1 MNNRIHKHAPNC
13 TYLWCI
19 VALVPLDIQS
29 HFRDLLNLTVADS
42 TISIGSLHIPKELID
57 FLFLLQNSLQRAFKV
72 AFPLTVTGLT
82 KQDNWSV
89 STKVRPYTPTD
100 VQSSTRELHRLLTKP
115 VSVGGSVALRLQSAP
130 AQPSSQTHAAES
142 RRHRIF

>member
-19 VALVPLDIQS
+19 VALVPFDIQS

-57 FLFLLQNSLQRAFKV
+57 FLFF
-72 AFPLTVTGLT
+72 VT
-82 KQDNWSV
+82 KFIAARFQSSV
-89 STKVRPYTPTD
+89 SSYRYRSD
-100 VQSSTRELHRLLTKP
+100 EARQL
-115 VSVGGSVALRLQSAP
+115 VSVDESEAIHSIRRAVINQRVAQIVDQAGECGWFSGVKTAIGTRP
-130 AQPSSQTHAAES
+130 ALVTNARS
-142 RRHRIF
+142 